1 MNTLRVSKNILSKSG
16 LAHTLLMGFFGISLL
31 LGGCKTDKST
41 SVNDSDSIATEEPIA
56 IEQLKFDSIGYT
68 KTDTI
73 TDVSIIFDYPQ
84 GTSRLA
90 DSVKAFIN
98 RQICANS
105 LPEYVDDKTIY
116 PALYKGNPTSKALVN
131 YYGKLFTKRLQ
142 KENRENPDIPHE
154 DSKYLLTVSIKE
166 HEQTDKYINFDVNSE
181 CFLMGAHGSFTSYN
195 VVIDK
200 MNGKEVQI
208 LDTTKVKEMQKLLI
222 DGVYSYFKE
231 NGENF
236 KKSNIWDY
244 LMLEKKTI
252 PLPVHQPSLTKDG
265 LSFVYQQYEIAA
277 YACGLPCFTIPYA
290 KVKKYMT
297 EEARKLIE

>member
-1 MNTLRVSKNILSKSG
+1 
-16 LAHTLLMGFFGISLL
+16 
-31 LGGCKTDKST
+31 
-41 SVNDSDSIATEEPIA
+41 
-56 IEQLKFDSIGYT
+56 
-68 KTDTI
+68 
-73 TDVSIIFDYPQ
+73 
-84 GTSRLA
+84 
-90 DSVKAFIN
+90 
-98 RQICANS
+98 
-105 LPEYVDDKTIY
+105 
-116 PALYKGNPTSKALVN
+116 
-131 YYGKLFTKRLQ
+131 
-142 KENRENPDIPHE
+142 
-154 DSKYLLTVSIKE
+154 
-166 HEQTDKYINFDVNSE
+166 
-181 CFLMGAHGSFTSYN
+181 
-195 VVIDK
+195 